1 MAYTTTVSLVASAA
15 ITTAATTNG
24 TAVSCDVY
32 RRGTFILDVTAV
44 SGSVTLDL
52 AIQTYINGYW
62 SDIAR
67 FAQMTATGTRIL
79 WDVGGTVGTSS
90 TIEEATQSLAITVS
104 TKRAGPWGNQLRARY
119 TTTLGTSITFS
130 CVGIL
135 QS

>member
-1 MAYTTTVSLVASAA
+1 M
-15 ITTAATTNG
+15 
-24 TAVSCDVY
+24 TAV
-32 RRGTFILDVTAV
+32 
-44 SGSVTLDL
+44 
-52 AIQTYINGYW
+52 
-62 SDIAR
+62 
-67 FAQMTATGTRIL
+67 ATRVI

-104 TKRAGPWGNQLRARY
+104 TKRAGPWGTQIRARY